1 MKPTFTLL
9 TCLLLLAGCGK
20 QGLERAVISGRVSY
34 QGEPVQRGLLRFVP
48 IEGTKGPPA
57 GATIEAGS
65 FTVKALGGVPVG
77 TARVEIKAYRDI
89 GPPPDPQSPGAMLG
103 MRPGKQYLPA
113 KYNKR
118 SELKVTIDGGDQT
131 IDFELE

>member
-1 MKPTFTLL
+1 MKLHLSLL
-9 TCLLLLAGCGK
+9 TCLILLAGCGK
-20 QGLERAVISGRVSY
+20 QGLDRAVISGSVSY
-34 QGEPVQRGLLRFVP
+34 QGEPVQRGQLRFVP

-65 FTVKALGGVPVG
+65 YTVKALGGVPIG

-89 GPPPDPQSPGAMLG
+89 GPAPDLQSPAGAMG
-103 MRPGKQYLPA
+103 VRPGKQFLPP
-113 KYNKR
+113 KYNKQ
-118 SELKVTIDGGDQT
+118 SELQATIEGGEQT

>member
-20 QGLERAVISGRVSY
+20 KGLERAVISGRVSY

-57 GATIEAGS
+57 GA
-65 FTVKALGGVPVG
+65 
-77 TARVEIKAYRDI
+77 DH
-89 GPPPDPQSPGAMLG
+89 
-103 MRPGKQYLPA
+103 
-113 KYNKR
+113 
-118 SELKVTIDGGDQT
+118 
-131 IDFELE
+131 